1 MWLAHQF
8 QGQTVKGQGYR
19 RAWGIP
25 YPLSPIV
32 WDMPIN
38 IQVSLPRLQNLNF
51 IYLLRTFTLSV
62 NCITGII
69 LTFIV
74 PLCFYICLNVCTT
87 LNVLVIVLNPAPCC
101 YTSIKSMCV
110 LAEPGD
116 HIVCYLNWGR
126 GYAINAVCLLFTHP
140 VCEQDYCKS
149 NQLISLKLGVMIRPT
164 SWKNWS
170 TVGGDLVPDTESTSL
185 IHVPHY
191 CGIGDF
197 RRFISIFMTL
207 GKMTDA
213 DFVMSPQ
220 HFGSDPADIRISQTS
235 GTESGSLSV
244 KVKCLCAFWQWRDR
258 QTDRQAQRIKP
269 LLLLW
274 AAA

>member
-1 MWLAHQF
+1 MLPDRREGGNKCCFCLHLSVCLSVAYIANNSRTRRPSMPKFGMKVPHLRCDSHTS
-8 QGQTVKGQGYR
+8 QTVKGQGYR
-19 RAWGIP
+19 RACGIP

-116 HIVCYLNWGR
+116 HIVCYLN
-126 GYAINAVCLLFTHP
+126 
-140 VCEQDYCKS
+140 
-149 NQLISLKLGVMIRPT
+149 
-164 SWKNWS
+164 
-170 TVGGDLVPDTESTSL
+170 
-185 IHVPHY
+185 
-191 CGIGDF
+191 
-197 RRFISIFMTL
+197 
-207 GKMTDA
+207 
-213 DFVMSPQ
+213 
-220 HFGSDPADIRISQTS
+220 
-235 GTESGSLSV
+235 
-244 KVKCLCAFWQWRDR
+244 
-258 QTDRQAQRIKP
+258 
-269 LLLLW
+269 
-274 AAA
+274 